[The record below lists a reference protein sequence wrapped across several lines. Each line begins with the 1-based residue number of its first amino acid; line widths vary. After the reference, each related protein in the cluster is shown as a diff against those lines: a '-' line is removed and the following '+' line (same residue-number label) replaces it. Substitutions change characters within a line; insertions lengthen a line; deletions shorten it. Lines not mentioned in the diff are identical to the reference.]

1 MENSLKSIGTKYG
14 VYLGIALILM
24 TVIAYAFNLALFT
37 KWWFGI
43 ISFLLLIVIS
53 IMAVRDAKKQTSTYF
68 SFKNAFTTFFITIL
82 IGSLLATLFSILL
95 FSFIDPEAA
104 TAVTELTV
112 EATREMMLN
121 FGTPQAAID
130 EALADMQADNQ
141 FSVLNQLKKF
151 IYSLGFYLIIGLII
165 ALIFREKDPTKA

>member
-1 MENSLKSIGTKYG
+1 MENPSKSVGTKYG

-24 TVIAYAFNLALFT
+24 TVIAYALNLALFT

-43 ISFLLLIVIS
+43 ISFLLLIAIS
-53 IMAVRDAKKQTSTYF
+53 IMAVREAKKLTSTYF
-68 SFKNAFTTFFITIL
+68 SFKNAFTTFFITVL
-82 IGSLLATLFSILL
+82 VGNLLATLFSILL

-104 TAVTELTV
+104 IAVTDLTV
-112 EATREMMLN
+112 DASREMMES
-121 FGTPQAAID
+121 FGAPQASID
-130 EALADMQADNQ
+130 EALAEMQTENQ